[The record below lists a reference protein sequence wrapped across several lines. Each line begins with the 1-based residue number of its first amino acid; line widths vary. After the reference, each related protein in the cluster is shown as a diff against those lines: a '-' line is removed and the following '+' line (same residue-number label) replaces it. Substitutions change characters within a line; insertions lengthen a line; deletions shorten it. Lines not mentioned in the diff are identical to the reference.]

1 MQVQSCCF
9 ASIKLIAFLPLS
21 LPSLS
26 SLLNLHIVV
35 VQKFCYHGNV
45 TSFYFSLLTFCF
57 LWLTATNSPEAMM
70 DSDDDYNFDSDFSWW
85 EPLLTW
91 RATWC
96 WICSRLDFK
105 MISWLSVSITFFIL
119 IDRENVFLYKAKA
132 TLRPEEVAWNIV
144 KLMVVAWENS
154 RHFATPLLV
163 SPRSGV
169 WWTSAVNRVWNF
181 CALFSD
187 AISQGNE
194 CWRRE
199 MLAWLLI
206 GLLYVSVWT
215 DVVAS

>member
-1 MQVQSCCF
+1 MM
-9 ASIKLIAFLPLS
+9 
-21 LPSLS
+21 
-26 SLLNLHIVV
+26 
-35 VQKFCYHGNV
+35 
-45 TSFYFSLLTFCF
+45 SFYFSLLMFCF

-85 EPLLTW
+85 EPPLTW
-91 RATWC
+91 SAIWC

-105 MISWLSVSITFFIL
+105 MITWLSGSITFFIL
-119 IDRENVFLYKAKA
+119 IDRENVFLQKTKA

-194 CWRRE
+194 CGVARCRPDCWLVYYMSQSGL
-199 MLAWLLI
+199 MLLQVSSMDPSLRASALGHILVSRAAWP
-206 GLLYVSVWT
+206 S
-215 DVVAS
+215 